1 MIIGIVFSIIVAILW
16 SLGEVNYSN
25 ISKQYDRHNIY
36 MYSYLFR
43 AIIYISVVLIFDF
56 SLIGTFNTNV
66 FINVLPIILCDLV
79 ASLLINIAVANGK
92 LSVVSPIMAAYPVL
106 DIILG
111 ALLLTE
117 DVSSVNLFLVGLIC
131 ISIIV
136 LAFSQKKSKR
146 APHPI
151 KGIIFA
157 IMYMLLVAFSTYF
170 EKSIYISNF
179 SVYDL
184 YYYKGI
190 VYTFASLLFAI
201 IVVVT
206 PTKMKNIDVSIL
218 KGCGLTPIGNV
229 LYSFALQASTIT
241 IVAPLS
247 SLYSV
252 ITNIISRIIL
262 KEKITIEE
270 RVCIGLIIVCTLLLI
285 ILGFIT

>member
-1 MIIGIVFSIIVAILW
+1 MIVGIVFSIIVAILW

-25 ISKQYDRHNIY
+25 ISKKYDRHNIY

-43 AIIYISVVLIFDF
+43 AIVYISVVLIFDF
-56 SLIGTFNTNV
+56 SLLGTFNIDV
-66 FINVLPIILCDLV
+66 FLKVLPIILCDLV
-79 ASLLINIAVANGK
+79 ASLLVNIAVFNGK

-111 ALLLTE
+111 ALLLKE
-117 DVSSVNLFLVGLIC
+117 DINSINLLLVGIIC
-131 ISIIV
+131 ISIIA
-136 LAFSQKKSKR
+136 LTFNQKKSKR

-190 VYTFASLLFAI
+190 VYTLSSLFFA
-201 IVVVT
+201 IVVVIT
-206 PTKMKNIDVSIL
+206 PTKMKSIDISIL

-229 LYSFALQASTIT
+229 LYSFALQAATIS

-262 KEKITIEE
+262 REKISIVE
-270 RVCIGLIIVCTLLLI
+270 RLCIGLIIISTLLLI
-285 ILGFIT
+285 ILGFIL